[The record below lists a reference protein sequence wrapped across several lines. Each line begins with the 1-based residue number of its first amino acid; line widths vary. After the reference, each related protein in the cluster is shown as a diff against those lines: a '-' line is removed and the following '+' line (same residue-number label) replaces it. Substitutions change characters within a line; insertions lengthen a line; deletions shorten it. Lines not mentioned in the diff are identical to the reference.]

1 VSEDTLVML
10 GDGKCLVK
18 SDDIC
23 KDGFGHSVVVGAG
36 RLSWAPFYS
45 FCSRLAWYQLAQH
58 VWATFS
64 VPMTKLLSEQATP
77 YYSST
82 IIKCSFSNSS
92 GNFHWPSDCPQTFS
106 SVDGIFLL
114 HNQNRLS
121 SYFDQHLCHQRES
134 SHVLR
139 T

>member
-1 VSEDTLVML
+1 MDVNRYVEMVRVSEDTLVML

-58 VWATFS
+58 V
-64 VPMTKLLSEQATP
+64 M
-77 YYSST
+77 
-82 IIKCSFSNSS
+82 
-92 GNFHWPSDCPQTFS
+92 G
-106 SVDGIFLL
+106 
-114 HNQNRLS
+114 
-121 SYFDQHLCHQRES
+121 
-134 SHVLR
+134 HV
-139 T
+139 